1 MSINFPT
8 SPSNGDVHSGFVYDS
23 TLGVWNVISALAVK
37 KFAVTAGSG
46 IYIFNGDGT
55 TADNNPTLYL
65 TRGETYEFDI
75 NASGHP
81 FYIKTTNSTGTG
93 NAYSDGV
100 TNNGTQSGTIKFVVQ
115 MDAPDTLHY
124 NCQYHSSMNAPIYIL
139 DRVHSIDDLSDVDTS
154 TAAPTNGQALV
165 WDNTAGKWEP
175 GTISSGTSYANS
187 DVDTH
192 LNTGTAS
199 ANEVLSWTGSDY
211 DWVAQ
216 ASGGGGASVS
226 VSDSAPSS
234 PSAGDLWWDSSQA
247 MMFIYYADGSSNQW
261 VKANPS
267 GSGGADIAVQE
278 TAPSNPNSGDL
289 WFDPATLKTYV
300 YYNDGDSAQWVQ
312 SNPTGGGGSGGGS
325 SVTVSDTA
333 PSSPSS
339 GDLWWH
345 STNLKLYVYYTD
357 GSSNQW
363 VQTNPS
369 GTVSLGVDDL
379 TDVDT
384 TTAAPSTGDLLQWNG
399 TNWVPALPESPNRNK
414 IINGNFD
421 VWQRGTSFS
430 ASGYGADRWRSF
442 YTGGTTTAY
451 TQQSFTLGQTDV
463 PNNPRYY
470 ARLVVTSD
478 SSADARASFN
488 QKIEGVHTFAGQT
501 VTVSF
506 WAKADASKDLL
517 VELLQYFGTGG
528 SPSSFVIA
536 TPQKFAIS
544 STWTKYTKTFSVP
557 SITGKTLGTD
567 NNDYL
572 DLAFWIDAGSDYN
585 SRTLSLGNQSGTFE
599 FSQIQIEQGSK
610 ATDFEMKPLGETI
623 QDCKRY
629 YVHLL
634 RVGGAGYATGSGQTA
649 RAMTTCTYPVAM
661 RAIPT
666 ITTVLDSSGSVSSVQ
681 AGNVASAST
690 LFGGTSSASGS
701 IWYKAT
707 ATLDA
712 EL

>member
-46 IYIFNGDGT
+46 VYVFNGDGT

-65 TRGETYEFDI
+65 TRGETYEFEV

-81 FYIKTTNSTGTG
+81 FYINTSNSTGTS

-100 TNNGTQSGTIKFVVQ
+100 TGNGTASGTIKFVVQ

-139 DRVHSIDDLSDVDTS
+139 DRVDSINDLSDVDTS

-165 WDNTAGKWEP
+165 WDNTASKWEP

-192 LNTGTAS
+192 LNTSTAS
-199 ANEVLSWTGSDY
+199 ASEVLSWTGSDY

-216 ASGGGGASVS
+216 ASGGGASVS

-247 MMFIYYADGSSNQW
+247 MMFIYYSDGSSSQW

-300 YYNDGDSAQWVQ
+300 YYNDGDSSQWVQ
-312 SNPTGGGGSGGGS
+312 SNPTGGGGSGSGGGS

-399 TNWVPALPESPNRNK
+399 TNFVPYTHTNGITHVDTWRITSNITSDSVPITTWTNTAPHSNLMTTLGTAMSHSSGVFNFPVTGFWEIQFVAQWQITGNDNVNIAIQAYES
-414 IINGNFD
+414 D
-421 VWQRGTSFS
+421 
-430 ASGYGADRWRSF
+430 
-442 YTGGTTTAY
+442 GTTTR
-451 TQQSFTLGQTDV
+451 TLAQGTV
-463 PNNPRYY
+463 G
-470 ARLVVTSD
+470 D
-478 SSADARASFN
+478 SSFFQQIN
-488 QKIEGVHTFAGQT
+488 L
-501 VTVSF
+501 VTYLNCTSTTNNKVQF
-506 WAKADASKDLL
+506 
-517 VELLQYFGTGG
+517 
-528 SPSSFVIA
+528 FVNG
-536 TPQKFAIS
+536 IS
-544 STWTKYTKTFSVP
+544 
-557 SITGKTLGTD
+557 
-567 NNDYL
+567 
-572 DLAFWIDAGSDYN
+572 A
-585 SRTLSLGNQSGTFE
+585 
-599 FSQIQIEQGSK
+599 
-610 ATDFEMKPLGETI
+610 
-623 QDCKRY
+623 
-629 YVHLL
+629 
-634 RVGGAGYATGSGQTA
+634 
-649 RAMTTCTYPVAM
+649 
-661 RAIPT
+661 
-666 ITTVLDSSGSVSSVQ
+666 
-681 AGNVASAST
+681 
-690 LFGGTSSASGS
+690 
-701 IWYKAT
+701 
-707 ATLDA
+707 ATLLGDSGRDKTYVIFKRIGDSQ
-712 EL
+712 

>member
-46 IYIFNGDGT
+46 VYVFSGDGT

-65 TRGETYEFDI
+65 TRGETYEFDV

-81 FYIKTTNSTGTG
+81 FYINTSNSTGTS

-100 TNNGTQSGTIKFVVQ
+100 TNNGTASGTIKFVVQ

-192 LNTGTAS
+192 LNTGTAN

-216 ASGGGGASVS
+216 ASGGGASVS

-278 TAPSNPNSGDL
+278 TAPSNPSSGDL
-289 WFDPATLKTYV
+289 WFDPSALKTYV
-300 YYNDGDSAQWVQ
+300 YYNDGNSNQWVQ

-333 PSSPSS
+333 PSSPSA

-345 STNLKLYVYYTD
+345 STDFV
-357 GSSNQW
+357 
-363 VQTNPS
+363 VR
-369 GTVSLGVDDL
+369 
-379 TDVDT
+379 
-384 TTAAPSTGDLLQWNG
+384 LLHGW
-399 TNWVPALPESPNRNK
+399 
-414 IINGNFD
+414 
-421 VWQRGTSFS
+421 
-430 ASGYGADRWRSF
+430 
-442 YTGGTTTAY
+442 
-451 TQQSFTLGQTDV
+451 
-463 PNNPRYY
+463 
-470 ARLVVTSD
+470 LV
-478 SSADARASFN
+478 
-488 QKIEGVHTFAGQT
+488 
-501 VTVSF
+501 
-506 WAKADASKDLL
+506 
-517 VELLQYFGTGG
+517 
-528 SPSSFVIA
+528 
-536 TPQKFAIS
+536 
-544 STWTKYTKTFSVP
+544 
-557 SITGKTLGTD
+557 
-567 NNDYL
+567 
-572 DLAFWIDAGSDYN
+572 
-585 SRTLSLGNQSGTFE
+585 
-599 FSQIQIEQGSK
+599 
-610 ATDFEMKPLGETI
+610 
-623 QDCKRY
+623 
-629 YVHLL
+629 
-634 RVGGAGYATGSGQTA
+634 
-649 RAMTTCTYPVAM
+649 
-661 RAIPT
+661 
-666 ITTVLDSSGSVSSVQ
+666 
-681 AGNVASAST
+681 
-690 LFGGTSSASGS
+690 
-701 IWYKAT
+701 
-707 ATLDA
+707 
-712 EL
+712 